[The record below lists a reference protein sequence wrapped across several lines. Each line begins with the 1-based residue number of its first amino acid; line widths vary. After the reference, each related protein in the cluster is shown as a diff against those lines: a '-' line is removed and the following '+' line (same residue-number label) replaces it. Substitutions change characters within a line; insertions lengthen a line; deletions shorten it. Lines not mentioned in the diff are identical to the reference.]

1 MIELPALELL
11 AGKFESER
19 TTEQVRTIATL
30 SLQLERMIVNPS
42 LQLERMIVNPS
53 LQLEQMI
60 ELERKTEQGHLELR
74 SVSQIVR
81 RLS

>member
-42 LQLERMIVNPS
+42 LQLE
-53 LQLEQMI
+53 QMI